1 MIQNCKNFLSIDL
14 DDMRVRVPF
23 AALTAALLWLGIL
36 TAFGLLLN
44 RTSPIIQDEPPIAV
58 QLLDLGL
65 AGGGGGSPVET
76 AKGPTRPAAGT
87 VAKEVSPIVTAP
99 PAPPKVSHKQPQR
112 HFKIAKAPAPIY
124 QRVKQSQTSHLSPP
138 LAVAKAEPSSPS
150 FSTST
155 KGGRALGGT
164 NSGHGTGSGS
174 GNGISAGAGSGAGG
188 GFGTGGSGPRA
199 IYAPVPVIPDD
210 MRDEVMQA
218 TAVVRFHVSRDGSA
232 NVTMVTS
239 TEFSELDELI
249 LATLQRWRFSPAVRD
264 GVKIDADAE
273 VRLLVSVQ

>member
-1 MIQNCKNFLSIDL
+1 MSRNRNNFLAAGL
-14 DDMRVRVPF
+14 DDVRVRIPF
-23 AALTAALLWLGIL
+23 AALTAAFLWLGIL
-36 TAFGLLLN
+36 MMFGLLLN
-44 RTSPIIQDEPPIAV
+44 RTWPVIQAEPPVAV

-65 AGGGGGSPVET
+65 AGGGGGSPLET
-76 AKGPTRPAAGT
+76 SKGPPRPTAGT
-87 VAKEVSPIVTAP
+87 VAKEVRRSMTALP
-99 PAPPKVSHKQPQR
+99 TPSRVPHRVPQHNFR
-112 HFKIAKAPAPIY
+112 MAKAPASVH
-124 QRVKQSQTSHLSPP
+124 QSLKQNQASPSSPP
-138 LAVAKAEPSSPS
+138 LARAKAEPGNPSSS
-150 FSTST
+150 ESLKS
-155 KGGRALGGT
+155 GRALSGS
-164 NSGHGTGSGS
+164 NAGHGTGSGS
-174 GNGISAGAGSGAGG
+174 GNGSSAGAGSGAGG

-199 IYAPVPVIPDD
+199 IYAPVPSIPDD